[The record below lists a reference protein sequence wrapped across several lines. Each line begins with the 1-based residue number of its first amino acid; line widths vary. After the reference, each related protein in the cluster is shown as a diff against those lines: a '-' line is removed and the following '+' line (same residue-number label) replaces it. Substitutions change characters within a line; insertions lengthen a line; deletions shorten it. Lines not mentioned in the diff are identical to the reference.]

1 MKNKENVS
9 CVVDEVA
16 AIAER
21 AFAEGLAS
29 SIMAGFPVAGIIAI
43 FKGIK
48 GLKLANKA
56 RDLANEHGIFAGGKN
71 IAARVLAISGIA
83 SGAYATLVYLFFA
96 LMYVAWIAIYLLCIL
111 GILFVGFLTGI

>member
-1 MKNKENVS
+1 MENKENVS
-9 CVVDEVA
+9 CVADEVA

-48 GLKLANKA
+48 GLKLATRPEIWQTSTAYLPTA
-56 RDLANEHGIFAGGKN
+56 RTLRHACWPS
-71 IAARVLAISGIA
+71 AALQ
-83 SGAYATLVYLFFA
+83 
-96 LMYVAWIAIYLLCIL
+96 
-111 GILFVGFLTGI
+111 VGHMPL

>member
-1 MKNKENVS
+1 MENKENVS
-9 CVVDEVA
+9 CVADAVA

-29 SIMAGFPVAGIIAI
+29 SIMAGFPVASIIAI

-96 LMYVAWIAIYLLCIL
+96 LMYVAWIAIYLFVVLMIIL
-111 GILFVGFLTGI
+111 AGMATV